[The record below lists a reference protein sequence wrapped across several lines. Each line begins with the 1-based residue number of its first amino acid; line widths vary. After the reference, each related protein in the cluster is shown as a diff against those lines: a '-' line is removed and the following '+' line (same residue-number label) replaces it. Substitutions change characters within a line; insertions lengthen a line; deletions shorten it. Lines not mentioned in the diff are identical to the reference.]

1 MHNQNKINIL
11 AVCNDDFISSLY
23 ELKDYLNFNFEPF
36 NSKIHNGNLK
46 NFDIL
51 LFQDEKMSDFDT
63 KSLDTYKGI
72 SILIGKNNKL
82 LNNFHHQ
89 INLPLKI
96 NDFINV
102 IDDLRSK
109 RKFSD
114 NSTIKLKN
122 YILNKNERKL
132 FKDSISIILTEKE
145 VQLLELFVERKK
157 VLSKKEILDRVW
169 KYSSDTDTHTVE
181 THVYRLRKKIKETFS
196 DEKFILNNEN
206 GYSI

>member
-36 NSKIHNGNLK
+36 SSKIHNGNLK

-72 SILIGKNNKL
+72 SILIGKNKKQF
-82 LNNFHHQ
+82 NNYHHQ
-89 INLPLKI
+89 MNLPLKI

-157 VLSKKEILDRVW
+157 VLSKKEILERVW

>member
-1 MHNQNKINIL
+1 
-11 AVCNDDFISSLY
+11 
-23 ELKDYLNFNFEPF
+23 
-36 NSKIHNGNLK
+36 
-46 NFDIL
+46 
-51 LFQDEKMSDFDT
+51 MSDFDT

-72 SILIGKNNKL
+72 SILIGKNKKL
-82 LNNFHHQ
+82 FNNYHHQ
-89 INLPLKI
+89 MNLPLKI
-96 NDFINV
+96 NDFISV

-109 RKFSD
+109 RKYSD

-145 VQLLELFVERKK
+145 VQFLELFVERKK
-157 VLSKKEILDRVW
+157 ILSKKEILERVW

-206 GYSI
+206 GYSIWKKEISLL

>member
-11 AVCNDDFISSLY
+11 AVCNNDFISSLY

-36 NSKIHNGNLK
+36 NSKTHNSNLK
-46 NFDIL
+46 DFDIL
-51 LFQDEKMSDFDT
+51 LFQDEKISDFDT

-72 SILIGKNNKL
+72 SILIGKNKKL
-82 LNNFHHQ
+82 LNNYHYQ
-89 INLPLKI
+89 MNLPFKI
-96 NDFINV
+96 NDLIDV

-109 RKFSD
+109 REFSD

-157 VLSKKEILDRVW
+157 ILSKKEILEHVW

-196 DEKFILNNEN
+196 DEQFILNNDN

>member
-11 AVCNDDFISSLY
+11 AVCNNDFISSLY

-72 SILIGKNNKL
+72 NILIGKNKKL

-157 VLSKKEILDRVW
+157 VLSKKEILERVW

>member
-11 AVCNDDFISSLY
+11 AVCNNDFISSLY

-157 VLSKKEILDRVW
+157 IL
-169 KYSSDTDTHTVE
+169 
-181 THVYRLRKKIKETFS
+181 
-196 DEKFILNNEN
+196 
-206 GYSI
+206 

>member
-1 MHNQNKINIL
+1 MPRYHNINGVRVQFT
-11 AVCNDDFISSLY
+11 AEEETARDA
-23 ELKDYLNFNFEPF
+23 E
-36 NSKIHNGNLK
+36 
-46 NFDIL
+46 
-51 LFQDEKMSDFDT
+51 EKAWEDGA
-63 KSLDTYKGI
+63 LGRA
-72 SILIGKNNKL
+72 
-82 LNNFHHQ
+82 Q
-89 INLPLKI
+89 
-96 NDFINV
+96 
-102 IDDLRSK
+102 DDLRSK
-109 RKFSD
+109 RQFSD

-157 VLSKKEILDRVW
+157 ILSKNEILERVW

>member
-1 MHNQNKINIL
+1 
-11 AVCNDDFISSLY
+11 
-23 ELKDYLNFNFEPF
+23 
-36 NSKIHNGNLK
+36 
-46 NFDIL
+46 
-51 LFQDEKMSDFDT
+51 MSDFDT

-181 THVYRLRKKIKETFS
+181 THVYRLRKNKRKPFQMKNS
-196 DEKFILNNEN
+196 F
-206 GYSI
+206 

>member
-36 NSKIHNGNLK
+36 SSKIHNGNLK
-46 NFDIL
+46 KFDIL
-51 LFQDEKMSDFDT
+51 LFQNEKMSDFDT

-72 SILIGKNNKL
+72 SILIGKNKKQF
-82 LNNFHHQ
+82 NNYHHQ
-89 INLPLKI
+89 MNLPLKI

-132 FKDSISIILTEKE
+132 FKDSISIILTEKG

-157 VLSKKEILDRVW
+157 ILSKNEILERVW

>member
-1 MHNQNKINIL
+1 
-11 AVCNDDFISSLY
+11 
-23 ELKDYLNFNFEPF
+23 
-36 NSKIHNGNLK
+36 
-46 NFDIL
+46 
-51 LFQDEKMSDFDT
+51 MSDFDT

-72 SILIGKNNKL
+72 SILIGKNKKQF
-82 LNNFHHQ
+82 NNYHHQ
-89 INLPLKI
+89 MNLPLKI

-157 VLSKKEILDRVW
+157 FFQKM
-169 KYSSDTDTHTVE
+169 KY
-181 THVYRLRKKIKETFS
+181 
-196 DEKFILNNEN
+196 
-206 GYSI
+206 

>member
-11 AVCNDDFISSLY
+11 AVCNNDFISSLY

-72 SILIGKNNKL
+72 SILIGKNKKQF
-82 LNNFHHQ
+82 NNYHHQ
-89 INLPLKI
+89 MNLPLKI

-157 VLSKKEILDRVW
+157 ILSKNEILERVW

>member
-1 MHNQNKINIL
+1 MYCCILFIIKNIK
-11 AVCNDDFISSLY
+11 FIIYFS
-23 ELKDYLNFNFEPF
+23 
-36 NSKIHNGNLK
+36 
-46 NFDIL
+46 
-51 LFQDEKMSDFDT
+51 T
-63 KSLDTYKGI
+63 C
-72 SILIGKNNKL
+72 
-82 LNNFHHQ
+82 
-89 INLPLKI
+89 

-157 VLSKKEILDRVW
+157 ILSKKEILERVW

-181 THVYRLRKKIKETFS
+181 THIYRLRKKIKETFS

>member
-11 AVCNDDFISSLY
+11 AVCNDDFISSLN

-36 NSKIHNGNLK
+36 SHKIHNGNLK

-72 SILIGKNNKL
+72 SIVIGKNKKL
-82 LNNFHHQ
+82 FNNYHHQ
-89 INLPLKI
+89 MNLPLKI
-96 NDFINV
+96 NDFISV

-109 RKFSD
+109 RKYSD

-157 VLSKKEILDRVW
+157 VLSKKEILEHVW

>member
-11 AVCNDDFISSLY
+11 AVCNNDFISSLY

-72 SILIGKNNKL
+72 SILIGKNKKL
-82 LNNFHHQ
+82 LNNYHHQ

-157 VLSKKEILDRVW
+157 VLSKKEILERVW

>member
-11 AVCNDDFISSLY
+11 AVCNDDFISSLH
-23 ELKDYLNFNFEPF
+23 ELKDYLNFNYEPF
-36 NSKIHNGNLK
+36 SRKIHNGNLK

-51 LFQDEKMSDFDT
+51 LFQDEKMSDFDS

-72 SILIGKNNKL
+72 SILIGKNKKL
-82 LNNFHHQ
+82 LNNYHHQ

-132 FKDSISIILTEKE
+132 FKDSISIVLTEKE

-157 VLSKKEILDRVW
+157 ILSKKEILEHVW

-196 DEKFILNNEN
+196 DNKFILNNEN

>member
-1 MHNQNKINIL
+1 M
-11 AVCNDDFISSLY
+11 
-23 ELKDYLNFNFEPF
+23 
-36 NSKIHNGNLK
+36 
-46 NFDIL
+46 

-72 SILIGKNNKL
+72 SILIGKNKKL
-82 LNNFHHQ
+82 FNNYHHQ
-89 INLPLKI
+89 MNLPLKI

-132 FKDSISIILTEKE
+132 SKDSISIILTEKE

-157 VLSKKEILDRVW
+157 ILSKKEILECVW